1 MSTTSNVTAPNTAA
15 PWQEPEPDGRG
26 LPFLTLLRVEL
37 RKQVDTRA
45 GRGILVAIG
54 VLTALVLGLTTWMT
68 REEGAELPGLFVVT
82 MTPQGLLLPVLG
94 IITACNEW
102 SQRTAL
108 ITFTQ
113 EPRRLRV
120 VLAKIIAALVLG
132 TVAFAAAW
140 VLALLAH
147 LISAGLSG
155 NPVSIDLDPGQ
166 LAGQWLT
173 QMLALLQGVAFGLAL
188 LSVPLAIVAYFILPT
203 LYSAVALVVPA
214 LRDLGAWGNMAAA
227 SSPLM
232 EGVDLTATQW
242 AQLGTSSLLWI
253 GVPLLI
259 GVWRVLT
266 REVK

>member
-1 MSTTSNVTAPNTAA
+1 MSTATTTTAPWGHA
-15 PWQEPEPDGRG
+15 EPTGRG
-26 LPFLTLLRVEL
+26 LSFLTLLRVEL

-45 GRGILVAIG
+45 GRGLLIAIG
-54 VLTALVLGLTTWMT
+54 VLTALALGLATWLT
-68 REEGAELPGLFVVT
+68 REQGADLPGLFVVT
-82 MTPQGLLLPVLG
+82 LTPQGLLLPVLG

-120 VLAKIIAALVLG
+120 VLAKLLAALVLG
-132 TVAFAAAW
+132 TIALAAAW

-155 NPVSIDLDPGQ
+155 SPVNIDLDPGQ
-166 LAGQWLT
+166 LAGQWLA

-188 LSVPLAIVAYFILPT
+188 LSVPLAVVAYFVLPT
-203 LYSAVALVVPA
+203 LYSTAALMVPA
-214 LRDLGAWGNMAAA
+214 LRDLGAWVDMTAA
-227 SSPLM
+227 STPLM

-242 AQLGTSSLLWI
+242 GQLGTSSLLWI

-259 GVWRVLT
+259 GIWRVLT

>member
-1 MSTTSNVTAPNTAA
+1 MSTATTTTAPWGHA
-15 PWQEPEPDGRG
+15 EPTGRG
-26 LPFLTLLRVEL
+26 LSFLTLLRVEL

-45 GRGILVAIG
+45 GRGLLIAIG
-54 VLTALVLGLTTWMT
+54 VLTALALGLTVWLT
-68 REEGAELPGLFVVT
+68 REEGADLAGLFVVT

-113 EPRRLRV
+113 EPRRIRV
-120 VLAKIIAALVLG
+120 VLAKLLAALVLG

-155 NPVSIDLDPGQ
+155 SPVSIEMDPGQ
-166 LAGQWLT
+166 LAGQWLA

-188 LSVPLAIVAYFILPT
+188 LSVPLAVVAYFVLPT
-203 LYSAVALVVPA
+203 LYSTVALMVPA
-214 LRDLGAWGNMAAA
+214 LQDLGAWVDLTAA
-227 SSPLM
+227 STPLM
-232 EGVDLTATQW
+232 EGMDLTATQW
-242 AQLGTSSLLWI
+242 EQLGTSSLLWI

-259 GVWRVLT
+259 GIWRVLT

>member
-1 MSTTSNVTAPNTAA
+1 MSTATTTTAP
-15 PWQEPEPDGRG
+15 WGHPEPTGRG
-26 LPFLTLLRVEL
+26 LSFLTLLRVEL

-45 GRGILVAIG
+45 GRGLLIAIG
-54 VLTALVLGLTTWMT
+54 VLTVLALGLATWVT
-68 REEGAELPGLFVVT
+68 REQGADLAGLFVVT

-120 VLAKIIAALVLG
+120 VLAKLLAALVLG
-132 TVAFAAAW
+132 TIAFAAAW
-140 VLALLAH
+140 VLALIAH

-155 NPVSIDLDPGQ
+155 SPVSIDLDPGQ
-166 LAGQWLT
+166 LAGQWIS

-188 LSVPLAIVAYFILPT
+188 LSVPLAIVAYFVLPMLFST
-203 LYSAVALVVPA
+203 ASLLVPV
-214 LRDLGAWGNMAAA
+214 LRDLGAWVSMTAA
-227 SSPLM
+227 STPLA

-242 AQLGTSSLLWI
+242 GQLETSSLLWI

-259 GVWRVLT
+259 GIWRVLT

>member
-1 MSTTSNVTAPNTAA
+1 MSTATTTTAPWGHA
-15 PWQEPEPDGRG
+15 EPTGRG
-26 LPFLTLLRVEL
+26 LSFLTLLRVEL

-45 GRGILVAIG
+45 GRGLLIAIG
-54 VLTALVLGLTTWMT
+54 VLTALALGLVTWLT
-68 REEGAELPGLFVVT
+68 REQGTDLPGLFVVT
-82 MTPQGLLLPVLG
+82 LTPQGLLLPVLG

-120 VLAKIIAALVLG
+120 VLAKLLAALVLG
-132 TVAFAAAW
+132 TIALAAAW
-140 VLALLAH
+140 VLALIAH

-155 NPVSIDLDPGQ
+155 SPVNIDLAPGQ
-166 LAGQWLT
+166 LAGQWLS

-188 LSVPLAIVAYFILPT
+188 LSVPLAIVAYFVLPI
-203 LYSAVALVVPA
+203 LYSAAALMVPA
-214 LRDLGAWGNMAAA
+214 LQDLGAWVSITAA
-227 SSPLM
+227 SAPLM
-232 EGVDLTATQW
+232 EGVDLTATEW
-242 AQLGTSSLLWI
+242 GQLGTSSLLWI

-259 GVWRVLT
+259 GIWRVLT

>member
-1 MSTTSNVTAPNTAA
+1 MSTATTTTAPWNHA
-15 PWQEPEPDGRG
+15 EPTGRG
-26 LPFLTLLRVEL
+26 LSFLTLLRVEL

-45 GRGILVAIG
+45 GRGLLIAIG
-54 VLTALVLGLTTWMT
+54 VLTALALGLAVWLT
-68 REEGAELPGLFVVT
+68 REEGADLAGLFVVT
-82 MTPQGLLLPVLG
+82 LTPQGLLLPVLG

-113 EPRRLRV
+113 EPRRIRV
-120 VLAKIIAALVLG
+120 VLAKLLAALVLG
-132 TVAFAAAW
+132 TIALAAAW

-147 LISAGLSG
+147 IISAGLSG
-155 NPVSIDLDPGQ
+155 SPVSIEMDPGQ
-166 LAGQWLT
+166 LAGQWLA

-188 LSVPLAIVAYFILPT
+188 LSVPLAIVAYFVLPV
-203 LYSAVALVVPA
+203 LYSTAAQLVPV
-214 LRDLGAWGNMAAA
+214 LQDLGAWVSITAA
-227 SSPLM
+227 SAPLM
-232 EGVDLTATQW
+232 TGVDLTATEW
-242 AQLGTSSLLWI
+242 GQLVTSSLLWI

>member
-1 MSTTSNVTAPNTAA
+1 MSTATTTTAPWGHA
-15 PWQEPEPDGRG
+15 EPTGRG
-26 LPFLTLLRVEL
+26 LSFLTLLRVEL

-45 GRGILVAIG
+45 GRGLLIAIG
-54 VLTALVLGLTTWMT
+54 VLTALALGLATWLT
-68 REEGAELPGLFVVT
+68 REQGADLPGLFVVT
-82 MTPQGLLLPVLG
+82 LTPQGLLLPVLG

-120 VLAKIIAALVLG
+120 VLAKLLAALVLG
-132 TVAFAAAW
+132 TIALAAAW
-140 VLALLAH
+140 VLALIAH

-155 NPVSIDLDPGQ
+155 SPVNIDLAPGQ
-166 LAGQWLT
+166 LAGQWLS

-188 LSVPLAIVAYFILPT
+188 LSVPLAIVAYFVLPI
-203 LYSAVALVVPA
+203 LYSTAALMVPA
-214 LRDLGAWGNMAAA
+214 LQDLGAWVSITAA
-227 SSPLM
+227 SAPLM

-242 AQLGTSSLLWI
+242 GQLGTSSLLWI

-259 GVWRVLT
+259 GIWRVLT

>member
-1 MSTTSNVTAPNTAA
+1 MSSATTTTAPWEHTTV
-15 PWQEPEPDGRG
+15 QGRG
-26 LPFLTLLRVEL
+26 LSFLTLLRVEI

-45 GRGILVAIG
+45 GRGLLIAIG
-54 VLTALVLGLTTWMT
+54 VLTALVLGLTTWAT
-68 REEGAELPGLFVVT
+68 RETGAELPGLFLVT

-120 VLAKIIAALVLG
+120 VLAKLLAALVLG
-132 TVAFAAAW
+132 TIAFAAAW
-140 VLALLAH
+140 VLALIAH

-155 NPVSIDLDPGQ
+155 TPVDVDVDPGQ

-188 LSVPLAIVAYFILPT
+188 LSVPLAIVAYFVLPT
-203 LYSAVALVVPA
+203 LYSAATLMVPA
-214 LRDLGAWGNMAAA
+214 LRDLGAWADMTAA
-227 SSPLM
+227 SAPLM

-242 AQLGTSSLLWI
+242 GQLGTSSLLWI

>member
-1 MSTTSNVTAPNTAA
+1 MSTATTTTAPWNHA
-15 PWQEPEPDGRG
+15 EPTGRG
-26 LPFLTLLRVEL
+26 LSFLTLLRVEL

-45 GRGILVAIG
+45 GRGLLIAIG
-54 VLTALVLGLTTWMT
+54 VLTALALGLATWLT
-68 REEGAELPGLFVVT
+68 REQGADLPGLFVVT
-82 MTPQGLLLPVLG
+82 LTPQGLLLPVLG

-113 EPRRLRV
+113 EPRRIRV
-120 VLAKIIAALVLG
+120 VLAKLLAALVLG
-132 TVAFAAAW
+132 TIALAAAW

-147 LISAGLSG
+147 IISAGLSG
-155 NPVSIDLDPGQ
+155 SPVSIEMDPGQ
-166 LAGQWLT
+166 LAGQWLA

-188 LSVPLAIVAYFILPT
+188 LSVPLAIVAYFVLPV
-203 LYSAVALVVPA
+203 LYSTAAQLVPV
-214 LRDLGAWGNMAAA
+214 LQDLGAWVSITAA
-227 SSPLM
+227 SAPLM
-232 EGVDLTATQW
+232 TGVDLTATEW
-242 AQLGTSSLLWI
+242 GQLVTSSLLWI